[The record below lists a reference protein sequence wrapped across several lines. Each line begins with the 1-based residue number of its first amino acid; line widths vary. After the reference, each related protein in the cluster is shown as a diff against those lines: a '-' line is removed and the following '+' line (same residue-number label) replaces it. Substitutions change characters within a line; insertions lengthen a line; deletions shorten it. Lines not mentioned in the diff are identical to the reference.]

1 MKKSIRGKFNATM
14 AILIT
19 LIVVI
24 CGLNILAL
32 SRISACNTNIV
43 NYMDTMAELIQ
54 SGNLNQ
60 VREAKDTMGAILA
73 ESENQISHAYVF
85 EIVMLVV
92 AIVLSVIM
100 SAYFIKTVV
109 KPAQTANKQLSE
121 IVKKIENGQGDLT
134 QRIQVKTKD
143 EIGQLAGGVN
153 GFIENLQRLIQQMK
167 LQSGEM
173 MGSVNLITER
183 VSDSNQSAMNVSAAT
198 EQLAASMEEVSAT
211 LDQITQGSENVL
223 AQVHSMNQNAVSG
236 TVNVVGIK
244 SRAQEMQQ
252 QTVESKN
259 AAIAI
264 FEEVG
269 GSLSEAVNESRS
281 VKRINELTGNIL
293 EIAGQTNLLA
303 LNASIEAARA
313 GEAGRGFAVVADE
326 IRKLADSSKDIAN
339 DIQGISEMVTAAVE
353 KLSNEATRMLEFV
366 NGDVMSDYDT
376 FVGIVNQYESD
387 AEEMRSIFQQ
397 VSEEAAEILKTMDVM
412 NTGINDITVTV
423 EESAKGVSGV
433 AEDAGMLVSAI
444 SQIQE
449 ESGNNESIAR
459 DLEGEVGKFE
469 KV

>member
-19 LIVVI
+19 LVVVI

-32 SRISACNTNIV
+32 SRISSCNEDIV
-43 NYMDTMAELIQ
+43 NYMDTMVELVQ
-54 SGNLNQ
+54 GGNLNQ
-60 VREAKDTMGAILA
+60 VREAKDTMNGILA
-73 ESENQISHAYVF
+73 ESESQISNAYIF
-85 EIVMLVV
+85 EIVMFVV
-92 AIVLSVIM
+92 AVALSVVM

-109 KPAQTANKQLSE
+109 KPAQVANKQLNE
-121 IVKKIENGQGDLT
+121 IVKKIETGEGDLT

-143 EIGQLAGGVN
+143 EIGQLAVGIN

-167 LQSGEM
+167 QQSGEM
-173 MGSVNLITER
+173 MSSVNTVTER

-198 EQLAASMEEVSAT
+198 EELAASMQEVAAT

-223 AQVHSMNQNAVSG
+223 AQVHSMNQNAVNG

-244 SRAQEMQQ
+244 TRAQEMQQ

-259 AAIAI
+259 AAVAI

-269 GSLSEAVNESRS
+269 GSLSEAVGESRS
-281 VKRINELTGNIL
+281 VQRINELTGNIL

-313 GEAGRGFAVVADE
+313 GEAGRGFAVVAEE

-353 KLSNEATRMLEFV
+353 RLASEATRMLEFV
-366 NGDVMSDYDT
+366 NGDVVKDYDS

-387 AEEMRSIFQQ
+387 AEEMRAIFQE

-412 NTGINDITVTV
+412 NTGINDITITV

-444 SQIQE
+444 AQIQE
-449 ESGNNESIAR
+449 ESSNNEAIAK
-459 DLEGEVGKFE
+459 DLEGEVGRFE